1 MSHLDIGA
9 SSHQGGLLR
18 TTLDLDEDILERARL
33 LARQHGASLG
43 KEVSRLVRKA
53 LEEPPACHDGV
64 GVAGFEPFPAER
76 RVVTDA
82 LVDGLRDQEGV

>member
-1 MSHLDIGA
+1 M
-9 SSHQGGLLR
+9 R
-18 TTLDLDEDILERARL
+18 TTLDLDEDILERARM
-33 LARQHGASLG
+33 LARQRGASLG

-64 GVAGFEPFPAER
+64 GVGGFEPFPAER